1 MGIKKL
7 KIKLRLHPKT
17 KGIKNKTMNSN
28 QQTNIFQ
35 CPYCDQ
41 IITIVHNTKADYTI
55 TCPQCG
61 HTGVIHKKPEKK
73 NKDYYAEN
81 KDQDKIPL
89 ASWIYQPFLR
99 AKIFGLLL
107 FTIGALFL
115 INPTTNN
122 IKISIA
128 LFFIGGLPFILI
140 SEKKFIIMP
149 PTDNKI
155 ESNKTK
161 NNELHSDQRF
171 LQKNKLVVSEKIT
184 LLIITATLILFL
196 ITKPAD
202 LEIFLVLLYLSLLI
216 IKELIDEFTPVHV
229 KRRLNVFVVLFFII
243 FVFIIAERIIT
254 ILNI

>member
-7 KIKLRLHPKT
+7 KIKIRLRPKE
-17 KGIKNKTMNSN
+17 KEIKNKTMNSN

-41 IITIVHNTKADYTI
+41 IITIVHDINSDYTI
-55 TCPQCG
+55 ICPQCG
-61 HTGVIHKKPEKK
+61 HTGVIHKKSEEQ
-73 NKDYYAEN
+73 NKDFYDAGE
-81 KDQDKIPL
+81 KQKKLPL
-89 ASWIYQPFLR
+89 ASWIYQPSIR
-99 AKIFGLLL
+99 AKIVGLLL

-115 INPTTNN
+115 INPTTTN

-149 PTDNKI
+149 PTENIKN
-155 ESNKTK
+155 SNKTK
-161 NNELHSDQRF
+161 NTPIHSDQNF

-229 KRRLNVFVVLFFII
+229 KRRLNVFLVIFFII